1 MSEKNNAETGNEAM
15 ILLFCFLGVVLFFV
29 VGYFFKPN
37 VPEPIKSNT
46 DVVQTNPETG
56 IEIVEH
62 DWCRCGYR
70 ERCIC
75 GSVLNDTDKD
85 ARFVFVEI
93 NLYDESGVQVD
104 SISPSISNL
113 EAHGKWEFKRHVYDD
128 NVSNY
133 KIKKKVRF
141 H

>member
-1 MSEKNNAETGNEAM
+1 MSEKNNSETGNDAM

-37 VPEPIKSNT
+37 VPESIKSNT

-85 ARFVFVEI
+85 ARFVSVEI
-93 NLYDESGVQVD
+93 NLYDESGAQID
-104 SISPSISNL
+104 SVLPSVSNL
-113 EAHGKWEFKRHVYDD
+113 EARGKWNFERVIYDYRV
-128 NVSNY
+128 VSY
-133 KIKKKVRF
+133 KIKKVN
-141 H
+141 HY